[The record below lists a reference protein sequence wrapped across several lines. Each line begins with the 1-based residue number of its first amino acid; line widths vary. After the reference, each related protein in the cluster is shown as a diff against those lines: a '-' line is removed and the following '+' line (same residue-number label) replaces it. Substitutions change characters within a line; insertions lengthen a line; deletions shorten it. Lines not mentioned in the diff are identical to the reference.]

1 MRVDSGTDCHASG
14 ADMQFNLFEIKEIS
28 GWFGYNA
35 SDDIARQYRNVGDIQ
50 RFDLRIEEF
59 LFISQLTT

>member
-1 MRVDSGTDCHASG
+1 
-14 ADMQFNLFEIKEIS
+14 MQFDLFEIKEIS
-28 GWFGYNA
+28 GWFGDSA

-59 LFISQLTT
+59 LYISRLTA